1 MLVLL
6 VPSQTQDS
14 KPLLPPAAVPA
25 GIAAQMQQAGDFKEE
40 AELLLRQQQVKAV
53 NKEEK
58 AEKALAK

>member
-1 MLVLL
+1 M
-6 VPSQTQDS
+6 
-14 KPLLPPAAVPA
+14 LPPAAVPA